1 MGLYDLASLIL
12 ILNHGPISRIRFSRT
27 IYFVHKELTRKKL
40 MRIDDIAYLRL
51 PLGPVPEGYMTLASD
66 HPDIVIRPIA
76 GSGLSY
82 EAEEF
87 TLPDEPKS
95 VDGSP
100 NAEHAEQ
107 QQIQRIIQRTLLA
120 LQTHP
125 TSELVS
131 ASHDQS
137 WTYHKNGERYFLTP
151 ADLKNTFP
159 FLNITL
165 RFRLKRPTNNE
176 IGLLQ
181 ATLLRGML
189 NDIVRES
196 TDLEYPDE
204 IKSTTDNNQVTPK
217 SPGNH
222 AKANQR
228 DKSSEEPPRSRETE

>member
-12 ILNHGPISRIRFSRT
+12 ILNHGPISRVRFSRT
-27 IYFVHKELTRKKL
+27 IYFVHKELVRKKL

-51 PLGPVPEGYMTLASD
+51 PLGPVPEGFMTLASD
-66 HPDIVIRPIA
+66 HPDIIIRPIA

-87 TLPDEPKS
+87 TLPNEQEPANNS
-95 VDGSP
+95 SDR
-100 NAEHAEQ
+100 AAEQ
-107 QQIQRIIQRTLLA
+107 QQIQRVIQRTLLA
-120 LQTHP
+120 LQSHP

-159 FLNITL
+159 FLSITL
-165 RFRLKRPTNNE
+165 RFRLKRPANNE

-204 IKSTTDNNQVTPK
+204 V
-217 SPGNH
+217 
-222 AKANQR
+222 
-228 DKSSEEPPRSRETE
+228 KSSTDEAPATSKTPENQAKQEGLSKKPPRPEGGN